1 MKKVNGLKVVS
12 YAITRYDIDGG
23 DAGGNEE
30 KDQSKAVAN
39 KLLRMSTSRIH
50 RFKPECEPRRAF
62 DALATYGNVNA
73 KIVFSNK
80 SSLAIRLGKY
90 EAFDDQ
96 EQDEKTVSISGTMEK
111 IDDVDGEEVFE
122 ELEELEE
129 EVWT

>member
-1 MKKVNGLKVVS
+1 
-12 YAITRYDIDGG
+12 
-23 DAGGNEE
+23 
-30 KDQSKAVAN
+30 
-39 KLLRMSTSRIH
+39 
-50 RFKPECEPRRAF
+50 
-62 DALATYGNVNA
+62 VNA